1 MNIKKF
7 IIYLIITFLIGGLF
21 TPLTFSNEFYL
32 SLNKP
37 FEIPTIIFPIIWSI
51 LYLLMSISIYL
62 ISESNYINKLDSIK
76 IYFIQLVINS
86 LWTLIFF
93 GFHLIGF
100 SIIWLLILITSVIIM
115 FIKFYNINKTSA
127 FINIPYIIWLIL
139 ATMLNISIYILN

>member
-7 IIYLIITFLIGGLF
+7 LIYLIITFVIGGLF

-62 ISESNYINKLDSIK
+62 ISESNDINKLDSIK
-76 IYFIQLVINS
+76 IYLIQLVINS

-100 SIIWLLILITSVIIM
+100 SIIWLIILITSVIIM
-115 FIKFYNINKTSA
+115 FIKFYNINKISA

>member
-7 IIYLIITFLIGGLF
+7 LIYLIITFVIGGLF

-62 ISESNYINKLDSIK
+62 ISESNDINKLDSIK
-76 IYFIQLVINS
+76 IYLIQLVINS

-115 FIKFYNINKTSA
+115 FIKFYNINKLSA

>member
-7 IIYLIITFLIGGLF
+7 TIYSLITFVIGGLF

-62 ISESNYINKLDSIK
+62 ISESNDINKLDSIK

-100 SIIWLLILITSVIIM
+100 SIIWLIILITSVIIM
-115 FIKFYNINKTSA
+115 FIKFYNINKISA

>member
-7 IIYLIITFLIGGLF
+7 LIYLLITFLIGGLF

-62 ISESNYINKLDSIK
+62 ISESNDINKLDSIK

-86 LWTLIFF
+86 LWTLFFF

>member
-7 IIYLIITFLIGGLF
+7 IIYLIITFVIGGLF

-62 ISESNYINKLDSIK
+62 ISESNDINKLDSIK
-76 IYFIQLVINS
+76 IYLIQLVINS

-115 FIKFYNINKTSA
+115 FIKFYNINKISA

>member
-7 IIYLIITFLIGGLF
+7 LIYLLITFLIGGLF

-62 ISESNYINKLDSIK
+62 MSESNDINKLDSIK

-86 LWTLIFF
+86 LWTLFFF

>member
-7 IIYLIITFLIGGLF
+7 LIYLIITFVIGGLLP
-21 TPLTFSNEFYL
+21 PLTFSNEFYL

-62 ISESNYINKLDSIK
+62 ISESNDINKLDSIK

>member
-1 MNIKKF
+1 MEYF
-7 IIYLIITFLIGGLF
+7 IFI
-21 TPLTFSNEFYL
+21 NVD
-32 SLNKP
+32 
-37 FEIPTIIFPIIWSI
+37 
-51 LYLLMSISIYL
+51 IYL
-62 ISESNYINKLDSIK
+62 ISESNDINKLDSIK

-100 SIIWLLILITSVIIM
+100 SIIWLLILITSVIII